1 MLLRSSSFGLL
12 VAVLATSSSSSIF
25 ASASAATSG
34 GLPENAASLPAAQ
47 LLSLATSALTSGK
60 TATALQVYDHLLERD
75 PNDVA
80 TLYKRATVR
89 YALGQWSRAK
99 EGFYDVLERND
110 AFDEAR
116 VKLGHA
122 MAKLGEYS
130 GAREQVSKLGAHQ
143 AHAQEAAQLVSWA
156 VTCMKHIITE
166 KRAPDTLRPLLH
178 QLREVNLGSSA
189 LEQAKKAS
197 KAHQWTQCV
206 NSATTALQV
215 SPNSDELRLLRS
227 HCYLHLNEFDS
238 SVGDLSR
245 AATLTSALPDWLML
259 RWSLIS
265 AFLLDPSLGSGAAR
279 ELNGEGL
286 TAVKKCLN
294 ADPDSKACRKV
305 FKLLKKMDKE
315 IASKWKTPAE
325 AGRWLEVT
333 VVLNGSPASPGLI
346 QQIKDL
352 FETYA
357 QPLTPNE
364 QNAPLPST
372 PNLVNHSPV
381 YRHALSDLCHGY
393 LMISRTQKA
402 RSACEAS
409 LAVNP
414 DDVWG
419 LVGKGEKLL
428 SEEKWDEAVQAL
440 SVAFEKTGQSDREVL
455 GRLQKAQRL
464 AKQSKQ
470 KDYYKILG
478 VSRDADGKTIKRAYR
493 KGTLKAHPDKEGG
506 SEEKMAALNEAYEVL
521 SNPEL
526 RQRFDNGDDP
536 NDQQSGGGHGQ
547 PFFHQGGGGGH
558 PFEQFFQQGQG
569 GGGHQHTFRWG

>member
-1 MLLRSSSFGLL
+1 MLLRSSSLGLL
-12 VAVLATSSSSSIF
+12 VAVLATSSTTF
-25 ASASAATSG
+25 VAASAG

-99 EGFYDVLERND
+99 EGFNDVLERNE

-116 VKLGHA
+116 VKLGNA
-122 MAKLGEYS
+122 LVKLGEYS
-130 GAREQVSKLGAHQ
+130 GAREQVSKLGANH
-143 AHAQEAAQLVSWA
+143 AHAQEAAHL
-156 VTCMKHIITE
+156 
-166 KRAPDTLRPLLH
+166 
-178 QLREVNLGSSA
+178 LREVNLASSA

-197 KAHQWTQCV
+197 KANQWTACV
-206 NSATTALQV
+206 NSATTALQF
-215 SPNSDELRLLRS
+215 SPNSEELRLLRS
-227 HCYLHLNEFDS
+227 HCYLHSNEFDS

-259 RWSLIS
+259 RWSLVS
-265 AFLLDPSLGSGAAR
+265 AFLLDPSLGGGASR

-305 FKLLKKMDKE
+305 FKLLKKMDRE

-333 VVLNGSPASPGLI
+333 VALNGSPASPGLI
-346 QQIKDL
+346 QQIKDV
-352 FETYA
+352 FKTYA
-357 QPLTPNE
+357 RPLAPNQP
-364 QNAPLPST
+364 NAPLPSS
-372 PNLVNHSPV
+372 PNLVNQSPL

-402 RSACEAS
+402 HSACEAS

-414 DDVWG
+414 EDVWG

-428 SEEKWDEAVQAL
+428 SEEKWDEAVQVL
-440 SVAFEKTGQSDREVL
+440 STAFEKTGQSDRDVL

-478 VSRDADGKTIKRAYR
+478 VSRDADAKTIKRAYR
-493 KGTLKAHPDKEGG
+493 KGTVKAHPDKEGG
-506 SEEKMAALNEAYEVL
+506 SEAKMAALNEAYEVL

-547 PFFHQGGGGGH
+547 PFFHQGGGFGGGGGGGH
-558 PFEQFFQQGQG
+558 PFEQFFQQAQ

>member
-1 MLLRSSSFGLL
+1 MLLRSTSFGLL
-12 VAVLATSSSSSIF
+12 IAVLATSSSSSTF

-122 MAKLGEYS
+122 MTKLGEYS
-130 GAREQVSKLGAHQ
+130 GAREQVSKLAARQ
-143 AHAQEAAQLVSWA
+143 AHAQEAAQL
-156 VTCMKHIITE
+156 
-166 KRAPDTLRPLLH
+166 
-178 QLREVNLGSSA
+178 LREVNLGSSA

-197 KAHQWTQCV
+197 KARQWTQCV
-206 NSATTALQV
+206 NSATTALQI
-215 SPNSDELRLLRS
+215 SPNSEELRLLRS
-227 HCYLHLNEFDS
+227 HCYLHMNEFDS

-259 RWSLIS
+259 RWSLVS

-305 FKLLKKMDKE
+305 FKLLKKMDRE
-315 IASKWKTPAE
+315 IASKWKAPAE

-346 QQIKDL
+346 QQVKDL

-372 PNLVNHSPV
+372 PNLVNHSPL

-440 SVAFEKTGQSDREVL
+440 SAAFEKTGQSDREVL

-493 KGTLKAHPDKEGG
+493 KATLKAHPDKEGG
-506 SEEKMAALNEAYEVL
+506 SEQKMAALNEAYEVL

-558 PFEQFFQQGQG
+558 PFEQFFQQAQG